1 MTKYTTPASHPFG
14 FHIFLLSW
22 VVCQTV
28 GMEGLRQEGTEFE
41 REGGKDGGRDE
52 ERQEGE
58 RDDSRE

>member
-1 MTKYTTPASHPFG
+1 MNDGERDGGK
-14 FHIFLLSW
+14 
-22 VVCQTV
+22 QTV